1 MRVGAVPCQSG
12 DFVEINASSAGQTLA
27 NLPVFSWPTS
37 PDLGR
42 CWSSTDKQFQ
52 IAVQANKADLQ
63 GLPSDI
69 ANRMMQ
75 PCVVLRWA
83 DNPTVVDGERRRLW
97 QQWWHAANLLL
108 PLTNTWAVADAE
120 CNLVPLSAS
129 PVYQASSG
137 MTAEWEEAAAYAAS
151 EVQGLLATLF
161 AAGVVAP
168 VVGYQMM
175 DDSGCVVAESELA
188 WTAKKVA
195 VLLAGAEGAVFES
208 QGWKLVFVGDAG
220 LDTTLREHLKE

>member
-1 MRVGAVPCQSG
+1 MQ
-12 DFVEINASSAGQTLA
+12 AS
-27 NLPVFSWPTS
+27 
-37 PDLGR
+37 
-42 CWSSTDKQFQ
+42 
-52 IAVQANKADLQ
+52 KADLQ

-83 DNPTVVDGERRRLW
+83 DNPTVADGERRRLW

-108 PLTNTWAVADAE
+108 PLTNTWAVADTE
-120 CNLVPLSAS
+120 CNLAPLSAS
-129 PVYQASSG
+129 PVFQASSG

-161 AAGVVAP
+161 ADGVVAP
-168 VVGYQMM
+168 VVGYQMI

-188 WTAKKVA
+188 WTEKKVA

-208 QGWKLVFVGDAG
+208 QGWKIVVVGDAG